1 LPYGIFLKNWVNFG
15 GPWNGKGLVHFMA
28 LWNIFLPFGTFY
40 GHLEYITAIWYILWP
55 LGSLAAIW
63 YIFHHLG
70 TLCQEKSGNPV
81 LKTHQDLAL
90 HAAWFNFS
98 KTLAP
103 IVFSSKAATVSIS

>member
-1 LPYGIFLKNWVNFG
+1 
-15 GPWNGKGLVHFMA
+15 MA
-28 LWNIFLPFGTFY
+28 IWNILRPFVTFH
-40 GHLEYITAIWYILWP
+40 GHLVN
-55 LGSLAAIW
+55 LAAIW

-103 IVFSSKAATVSIS
+103 IVFSSKAAAVSIS